1 MMFILYKTEFTWYS
15 AHSRE
20 VDSTCTQITIF
31 QLMHKADV
39 AFKREH
45 SAKLELVQYLAE
57 SNWSHKMMFTNKNFK
72 KITCNI
78 YFCQGNLVE
87 ETLKSRTVS
96 QHAGGWDCA
105 GSYVLSSPFL

>member
-1 MMFILYKTEFTWYS
+1 M
-15 AHSRE
+15 
-20 VDSTCTQITIF
+20 
-31 QLMHKADV
+31 MHKADV

-57 SNWSHKMMFTNKNFK
+57 RNWSHKIMFTNKNFK

-87 ETLKSRTVS
+87 ETLKSRTVI
-96 QHAGGWDCA
+96 QCTAGWDCT
-105 GSYVLSSPFL
+105 GSYLLSVPFLQRF

>member
-1 MMFILYKTEFTWYS
+1 MQL
-15 AHSRE
+15 
-20 VDSTCTQITIF
+20 TIF

-45 SAKLELVQYLAE
+45 SAKLELVQCLAE
-57 SNWSHKMMFTNKNFK
+57 SNWSCKIMVTNKNLL

-87 ETLKSRTVS
+87 ETLLSSTVS
-96 QHAGGWDCA
+96 QCTAGRDCTR
-105 GSYVLSSPFL
+105 SYVLSGPFL